1 MLWNTTSQT
10 RSRKK
15 ELRVDEDE
23 IQIVI
28 EYLSDEKKKADE
40 IESLRSKERDHCN
53 KDKHSTQKGREGRRS
68 NCEMI
73 LIT

>member
-28 EYLSDEKKKADE
+28 EYLSDEKKKTDE

-53 KDKHSTQKGREGRRS
+53 KIFYTKRRREGRRS